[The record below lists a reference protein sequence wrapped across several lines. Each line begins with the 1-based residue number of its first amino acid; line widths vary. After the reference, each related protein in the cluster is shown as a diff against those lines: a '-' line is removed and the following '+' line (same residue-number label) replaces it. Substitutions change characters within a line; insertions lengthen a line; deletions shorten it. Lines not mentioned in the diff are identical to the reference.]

1 MEQSRFVLLFLSSLL
16 LLFFSVVWVRDLYPN
31 CSIIYDG
38 ISHFRASTSPLTM
51 YGNPGCGKTSIL
63 AMASIRVFDWLIDDD
78 VIVIRRF
85 IGVTHESTNIR
96 SMLSSVVNQIYLC
109 CGYVD
114 RSELLELSSFDP
126 HNMRRYCSMEANLV
140 SDGSGILTNC
150 IGSIPAQ
157 HTVVIILDSLDLLAE
172 FDKVTASESSTS
184 IGGLFL
190 HGLMFCYLWCRLTI
204 WSGSL
209 CCCRQTSRSLHQ
221 LWPMSIIYCQTSE
234 LKVSLMSFF

>member
-1 MEQSRFVLLFLSSLL
+1 
-16 LLFFSVVWVRDLYPN
+16 
-31 CSIIYDG
+31 
-38 ISHFRASTSPLTM
+38 
-51 YGNPGCGKTSIL
+51 
-63 AMASIRVFDWLIDDD
+63 MASIRVFDWLIDDD

-157 HTVVIILDSLDLLAE
+157 YTVVIILDSLDLLAE

-190 HGLMFCYLWCRLTI
+190 HGLMFCYL
-204 WSGSL
+204 
-209 CCCRQTSRSLHQ
+209 
-221 LWPMSIIYCQTSE
+221 
-234 LKVSLMSFF
+234 